1 MRGPRELKPWVP
13 EGALGN
19 DESLESAGNTAW
31 DQFEANERLFG
42 MTSTYDENHYTTQ
55 IDRSDSSYKL
65 KEERAKKI
73 AQEIE
78 GKVGDTAHLREERG
92 QTLEED
98 GEDEEGRY
106 SGVKRDATRSYL
118 PLSTG
123 APNTY
128 MPPARRP
135 PTSVATVPGAPV
147 DPAIISSQLSRPDGV
162 KVALPKNPARIVETI
177 TEEDL
182 SAVEGEDKSMQSGST
197 TLTDSPAS
205 KIQESNS
212 TSSTTILP
220 SQRSPVP
227 ESDTEGV
234 EVKVLDAFRQF
245 GVSEKLKLNERKRTQ
260 AHLDRTAKLNDFK
273 RFSATFKHR
282 SAVPVDLIGILAK
295 DPAKQ
300 EQIIEKA
307 RSDMA
312 VGSPETKNP
321 TTSEV
326 SKRDIAELPITKF
339 DPATIPPPILDRQA
353 FLALKNRERL
363 PSQPVGND
371 RATHNSTVIAAR
383 GTAYSQR
390 AALDRRQVA
399 PPNVPASIQLPEV
412 RMAPSAA
419 VADISNVSSPQ
430 RSAVHTPTSSISAK
444 FNVKALEFRPN
455 VNAAVFNPALSN
467 APSSPASAPRG
478 PSPPRTIS
486 PATFF
491 PGRKSRTEDRPSIL
505 DQFNPLERMK
515 KDEEK
520 RKRERQ
526 AANNTEVQKDFKD
539 FTSNGGIPNA
549 FMTGPR
555 WTVKA
560 ENSEKTYTQLFEKPA
575 VPARSPYQSRSNSS
589 HHVPYHQQVPGH
601 LQNGQHAIPQISTP
615 QFANS
620 QHIPN
625 NHYPIYDESQR
636 MSVPMS
642 AATSQFASPRLQTTQ
657 MGPGAYTPNMGHP
670 VQLAYNAVPQ
680 YYGAQVGQSPLLN
693 RQFSG
698 QQYMHSPATQ
708 VATPA
713 MMTPGVGGNYMTN
726 PAHFQAMP
734 MQSPG
739 LAYPFPQQNGY
750 PSPGRGAP
758 MMSHQGSQQ
767 SHQGGQQMAYT
778 LSQQGHMT
786 PYGAQPVQM
795 AGIRAGYNSQGPYG
809 SSPMQQHPYPQRAM
823 SSGYGGKM
831 MQQMPSS
838 HGPPRNAPQH
848 PSSYADAEG

>member
-1 MRGPRELKPWVP
+1 
-13 EGALGN
+13 
-19 DESLESAGNTAW
+19 
-31 DQFEANERLFG
+31 

-55 IDRSDSSYKL
+55 IDRSASSYKL
-65 KEERAKKI
+65 RGERAKKI

-92 QTLEED
+92 QALEED
-98 GEDEEGRY
+98 GEDEEAKY
-106 SGVKRDATRSYL
+106 SGVKREATRSYL

-123 APNTY
+123 APNSY

-135 PTSVATVPGAPV
+135 PTSVATVAGAPV

-162 KVALPKNPARIVETI
+162 KVALPKNTARIVDTI
-177 TEEDL
+177 AEEDPL
-182 SAVEGEDKSMQSGST
+182 ALQGEEKSLQSVSS
-197 TLTDSPAS
+197 TLTDSAS
-205 KIQESNS
+205 SKTQEPNS
-212 TSSTTILP
+212 TLSTTTMP
-220 SQRSPVP
+220 SQKSPVP
-227 ESDTEGV
+227 ENDTEGV
-234 EVKVLDAFRQF
+234 EVKVLEEFRNF
-245 GVSEKLKLNERKRTQ
+245 ANSEKLKLSERKRTQ
-260 AHLDRTAKLNDFK
+260 AHLDRTARLNDFK
-273 RFSATFKHR
+273 RFSANLNLR
-282 SAVPVDLIGILAK
+282 SAVPVDLVGILAK

-312 VGSPETKNP
+312 VGRPEIKNS
-321 TTSEV
+321 TTSEAPKV
-326 SKRDIAELPITKF
+326 TRDIAELPITKF
-339 DPATIPPPILDRQA
+339 DPATIPPPILDRQT

-363 PSQPVGND
+363 PSQPVGVD
-371 RATHNSTVIAAR
+371 RSATNSTVVAAR
-383 GTAYSQR
+383 GNAYSQR
-390 AALDRRQVA
+390 PALDRRQVA
-399 PPNVPASIQLPEV
+399 PPNVPASIPLPDA
-412 RMAPSAA
+412 RMAPLTAA
-419 VADISNVSSPQ
+419 ADMSNASSPQ

-455 VNAAVFNPALSN
+455 ANAAVFNPALSN

-491 PGRKSRTEDRPSIL
+491 AGRKSRTDDRPSIL
-505 DQFNPLERMK
+505 SQFNPLERMK

-520 RKRERQ
+520 RKREKQ
-526 AANNTEVQKDFKD
+526 AASNTDVQKDFKD

-555 WTVKA
+555 WTVKT
-560 ENSEKTYTQLFEKPA
+560 ENLEKTYTQLFEKPA
-575 VPARSPYQSRSNSS
+575 APVRSPYQSRSNSS

-625 NHYPIYDESQR
+625 PHYPVYDESQR

-657 MGPGAYTPNMGHP
+657 MGLGAYTPNMGHP
-670 VQLAYNAVPQ
+670 VQLAYGAAPQ
-680 YYGAQVGQSPLLN
+680 YYGAQVGQSPLPN

-698 QQYMHSPATQ
+698 QQYMHSPAAQ
-708 VATPA
+708 AATPA
-713 MMTPGVGGNYMTN
+713 MMTPGLSGNYMAN

-750 PSPGRGAP
+750 PSPGRNAP

-767 SHQGGQQMAYT
+767 GHQGGQQMAYT

-795 AGIRAGYNSQGPYG
+795 AGMRSGYNSQGPYG

-848 PSSYADAEG
+848 PSSYADGEV